1 MLAYGPLE
9 HFLAQQ
15 PGDEVPMTFEQ
26 FERII
31 GRKLPHSAYKEGNAW
46 WSNNATNHSQAKAWL
61 SAGFEAVNVVR
72 KAKKLVFKR
81 VKSETP
87 QAGGMVP
94 APREHSENNQPRR
107 SPLFGALKGTF
118 TIEPGT
124 DLTQPVLPTEEWL
137 ELLKA
142 KYSRDGRK

>member
-1 MLAYGPLE
+1 MLAYDPLE

-81 VKSETP
+81 VKNETP
-87 QAGGMVP
+87 QAS
-94 APREHSENNQPRR
+94 APHEFRHSENNQPRR
-107 SPLFGALKGTF
+107 SPLFGALKDTF
-118 TIEPGT
+118 TIEPGY
-124 DLTQPVLPTEEWL
+124 DLAQPALPTEEWL

-142 KYSRDGRK
+142 KYSRDARK